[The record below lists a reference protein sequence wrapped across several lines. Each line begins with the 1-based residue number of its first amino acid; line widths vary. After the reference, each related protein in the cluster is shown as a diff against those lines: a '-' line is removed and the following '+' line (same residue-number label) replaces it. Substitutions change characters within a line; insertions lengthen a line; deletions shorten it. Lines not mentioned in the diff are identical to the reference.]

1 MSSNISRSATDRGRT
16 LKASDTGAAAQQNP
30 GGNNVNN
37 AALPSSSVTLAPSP
51 HPSRSRSYPTQTPT
65 FTWNVH
71 NTAVKNAPMHAAVIS
86 SAPAAAVDNKNQGY
100 IENGT
105 MQTQNQG
112 LSKGIWISSLSVSI
126 AAILITIITVSV
138 FCVWRRRRA
147 MYWRE
152 LESIKADFS
161 NHQSKLP
168 SEVDTNTI
176 NINSIEYP
184 DVSPDIEL
192 QSRTDSFTFSVYWES
207 KGNIVD
213 ENSSDTNQDDELESS
228 PQKQDSCPSLDFWK
242 STQPTSVDGDED
254 NEQGETFTDHWESS
268 TIASLDGFS
277 LVECTKK

>member
-1 MSSNISRSATDRGRT
+1 MVSHISRSTTDRGRT
-16 LKASDTGAAAQQNP
+16 LKASDTGAAAQKNP

-37 AALPSSSVTLAPSP
+37 AALPSSSITFAPSP
-51 HPSRSRSYPTQTPT
+51 YPSRSRSYPTQTPT

-71 NTAVKNAPMHAAVIS
+71 NTAVKNVHTVAIS
-86 SAPAAAVDNKNQGY
+86 SAPAAVGNKNQGY

-112 LSKGIWISSLSVSI
+112 LSKGIWISSLIVSV

-161 NHQSKLP
+161 NYQSKSP
-168 SEVDTNTI
+168 SEIDTNTI

-192 QSRTDSFTFSVYWES
+192 QSRADSYTFSMYWES

-213 ENSSDTNQDDELESS
+213 ENSSETNQDDELESS
-228 PQKQDSCPSLDFWK
+228 PKQLNSCPSLDFWK
-242 STQPTSVDGDED
+242 STQPTSVDGDDE

-277 LVECTKK
+277 LVESAKN